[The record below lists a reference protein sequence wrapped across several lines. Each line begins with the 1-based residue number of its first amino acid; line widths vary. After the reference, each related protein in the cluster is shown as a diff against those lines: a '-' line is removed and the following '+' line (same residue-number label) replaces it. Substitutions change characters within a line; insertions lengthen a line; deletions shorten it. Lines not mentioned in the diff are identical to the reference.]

1 MGSSPKIRIFVKG
14 IINETEDNDD
24 DDYCTALRLFHSKNC
39 QETNRSQYLP
49 SSSSFHTRPTKI
61 YHKTHPQKKE
71 TVRTGTAFTLLLFVG
86 SYGLAYELHTILY
99 HNHDMELYVLYL

>member
-61 YHKTHPQKKE
+61 YHKTHPQKKNG
-71 TVRTGTAFTLLLFVG
+71 TDRNSIHSSAVCWIVRVSLRAT
-86 SYGLAYELHTILY
+86 YHTIPQP
-99 HNHDMELYVLYL
+99 